1 MAEQQTRTELQ
12 LYVAPHGSD
21 TNAGTEAAPVRTLS
35 EALARTREAAGS
47 EDKRIIVRAGEYED
61 VSLVLTAADSGLTIE
76 AYPNEHPVLYGGSFI
91 TNWQREGDWLTAQL
105 DGVSADD
112 RSRDF
117 RMIEANGTYR
127 QRARLPEQGAFRH
140 LNEFD
145 VEWLSTFAG
154 GWKRPPAEEEM
165 MTLRVRSSDVGA
177 WLDPNNAELTV
188 FHEWDESL
196 VGVAQVE
203 EASKGN
209 AESAIEGGSDG
220 VTAIRFANAPG
231 HPPGAFYKRND
242 NAMTYVAWNVREGL
256 RQPGQWYLDRTAGK
270 LVYWPLPEEI
280 ERPEALRLIA
290 PAKEQLLRLEAGA
303 NRIRIAGLTFACAA
317 TALSAGGFGAIHVS
331 AAIDAEEVEDV
342 AFDRVTVRNTGGWA
356 FKLSGMHIKL
366 TECHIHHTGAG
377 GIQWSGEDITLER
390 SRIHDVGLVYSSAIA
405 VNGDGTG
412 HTISH
417 NEIHDTPYSGI
428 STTSSN
434 TTISGNLLYNTMNFM
449 KDGSAIYLSWHS
461 DQVTVSGN
469 AVFAKSKEHV
479 RRYAYYL
486 DEKCTNCTV
495 VRNLAVNLGL
505 PMLSH
510 MTRGSRYISNI
521 FLDRGP
527 QVLSFYNSY
536 GLAFERN
543 VLVAESIE
551 FISPQGN
558 PNKLP
563 SEEYD
568 AHPYMGTFTTA
579 DGITSFRD
587 NVLHSRTG
595 SRVFREVLHYTKINE
610 WELEEQ
616 DGNVFADPGLM
627 GADQGEI
634 SFASAQSVTEPRGIE
649 PLSFADV
656 GCQGRYEEI
665 FEAFK

>member
-1 MAEQQTRTELQ
+1 MAEQQIRTELQ
-12 LYVAPHGSD
+12 LYVAPYGSD
-21 TNAGTEAAPVRTLS
+21 TNAGTEEAPVRTLT
-35 EALARTREAAGS
+35 EALVRTRIANVG
-47 EDKRIIVRAGEYED
+47 EDKRIIVRAGDYED
-61 VSLVLTAADSGLTIE
+61 VSLVLAAEDAGLSIE
-76 AYPNEHPVLYGGSFI
+76 AYPNEHPVLYGGSFV
-91 TNWQREGDWLTAQL
+91 TNWQREGEWLTAEL

-117 RMIEANGTYR
+117 RMIEAGGTYR

-140 LNEFD
+140 LNAFD

-165 MTLRVRSSDVGA
+165 MALRVRSEDVGTS
-177 WLDPNNAELTV
+177 LDPNNGELTV

-203 EASKGN
+203 Q
-209 AESAIEGGSDG
+209 DG
-220 VTAIRFANAPG
+220 DDVTVIRFSNAPG

-242 NAMTYVAWNVREGL
+242 NSMTYVVWNVREGL

-270 LVYWPLPEEI
+270 LVYWPLPEEN
-280 ERPEALRLIA
+280 EQPEALRLIA

-303 NRIRIAGLTFACAA
+303 KHIRIAGLTFACAA
-317 TALSAGGFGAIHVS
+317 TPLSAGGFGAAHVS
-331 AAIDAEEVEDV
+331 AAIHAEEVEDIE
-342 AFDRVTVRNTGGWA
+342 FDRVTVRNTGGWA
-356 FKLSGMHIKL
+356 FNLNGKHIKL

-377 GIQWSGEDITLER
+377 GIQWNGEDVTLEQ

-412 HTISH
+412 HTIRH

-428 STTSSN
+428 SSTSSN
-434 TTISGNLLYNTMNFM
+434 TTISGNLLFNTMNFM
-449 KDGSAIYLSWHS
+449 KDGSAIYLSWYS

-495 VRNLAVNLGL
+495 ERNLAVNLGL

-510 MTRGSRYISNI
+510 MTRGCRYSSNI

-527 QVLSFYNSY
+527 QVLSFYNTY

-543 VLVAESIE
+543 VLAAESIE

-563 SEEYD
+563 SAEYD
-568 AHPYMGTFTTA
+568 EHPYMGKFTDA
-579 DGITSFRD
+579 DGITSLRN
-587 NVLHSRTG
+587 NVLYSRSGRRT
-595 SRVFREVLHYTKINE
+595 FKEVLHYTMISE
-610 WELEEQ
+610 RELQEQ
-616 DGNVFADPGLM
+616 DGNVFEDPQLT
-627 GADQGEI
+627 GAAQGEF
-634 SFASAQSVTEPRGIE
+634 SFAAHSVTDPLGIE

-656 GCQGRYEEI
+656 GCQDRYAEI
-665 FEAFK
+665 FEKFK